1 MERKPLN
8 RQPTT
13 ERFAEQTVL
22 TTISHIRKDYGSI
35 GFDLICFMKRAILVL
50 IFLTVAVMLPPLYS
64 QWTES
69 QRLKQ
74 IQETKRQARP
84 VSGDRLETVLSALK
98 NGEPPSVIILYT
110 GGTKSY
116 LEPCGCYQEQSGG
129 LSRRA
134 SVVNEIRK
142 LGFPTLLVDAG
153 DIFDGDAEIDAKRCK
168 VNLTAMSTM
177 GYDAVALSKS
187 DLTYDDTYLRQQR
200 AVATFPFL
208 APSTIGEDFT
218 QPFVIERIG
227 QYTIGFVTGV
237 VNKEMVSLRRSR
249 DHNHRDGMP
258 PTADVIVALGDP
270 EGTEHIDVV
279 IRRAEIEV
287 VVSEDGKL
295 YVGCKPE
302 GKTLG
307 VLALWIDTSGE
318 LARHYATELALTGDV
333 GESEPIRQLL
343 TDFYRNVAEENRTQS
358 IPLFAERIL
367 EQQQENG
374 YASAA
379 ACQRCHEQEYL
390 QWSAT
395 RHAFA
400 YQTLLKKERYFDT
413 GCVSCHTTGFGYPT
427 GFQIGAQDS
436 TLKGVQCET
445 CHGPGK
451 QHVGNPKKSN
461 IRRGADTSLCLE
473 CHDTKHSPGFAE
485 VVALHTKDV
494 DHSREP
500 MNLEELLTTRIA
512 RVGKPTL
519 ELFVMSYCPYGV
531 QAEEKLLPIVK
542 EFGDKIDFKLQFIA
556 QEEEK
561 PSAQDITPFRSL
573 HGYPEV
579 AENIR
584 QLLIAQEYPD
594 RYLDYILC
602 RGKKLGKSWENCAE
616 KHGID
621 VAKIQAL
628 FDSPESEQLFR
639 ENIKR
644 AAELD
649 IRASPTILVDGHQ
662 FQANQLL
669 RASGTPCE

>member
-1 MERKPLN
+1 
-8 RQPTT
+8 
-13 ERFAEQTVL
+13 
-22 TTISHIRKDYGSI
+22 
-35 GFDLICFMKRAILVL
+35 MKRAILVL
-50 IFLTVAVMLPPLYS
+50 VFLTVAVTLPPLYS
-64 QWTES
+64 QWSES

-74 IQETKRQARP
+74 IQEVKQQVRTVP
-84 VSGDRLETVLSALK
+84 GDRLETVLWELK
-98 NGEPPSVIILYT
+98 SGEPPSVVILYT
-110 GGTKSY
+110 GGTKSH

-129 LSRRA
+129 LSRRGY
-134 SVVNEIRK
+134 VVEHIRK

-153 DIFDGDAEIDAKRCK
+153 DIFDGDAEIDAKRGQ
-168 VNLTAMSTM
+168 VNLKAMSAM
-177 GYDAVALSKS
+177 GYDAVALSPS
-187 DLTYDDTYLRQQR
+187 DLAYDDTYLRQQC

-208 APSTIGEDFT
+208 APSTAEEDFT
-218 QPFVIERIG
+218 QSFVIERG
-227 QYTIGFVTGV
+227 GRYTIGFVTGGAH
-237 VNKEMVSLRRSR
+237 KEMVSQV
-249 DHNHRDGMP
+249 
-258 PTADVIVALGDP
+258 DVTVALGDF
-270 EGTEHIDVV
+270 EGTEPIDVI
-279 IRRAEIEV
+279 IRRAEIEAM
-287 VVSEDGKL
+287 VSEDGTL

-307 VLALWIDTSGE
+307 VLALWIDTSGK
-318 LARHYATELALTGDV
+318 LTRHYATELALTGEV

-343 TDFYRNVAEENRTQS
+343 TDFYQNVAEENGTQGT
-358 IPLFAERIL
+358 PLFPEQVL

-400 YQTLLKKERYFDT
+400 YETLLKKERYFDA

-427 GFQIGAQDS
+427 GFQIADQDS

-461 IRRGADTSLCLE
+461 IRSSADTSLCLE
-473 CHDTKHSPGFAE
+473 CHDTEHSPGFAE

-494 DHSREP
+494 DHSRQP
-500 MNLEELLTTRIA
+500 MNLEELLTSRTA

-542 EFGDKIDFKLQFIA
+542 EFGDEIDFKLQFIA
-556 QEEEK
+556 QEKKE
-561 PSAQDITPFRSL
+561 PAAQDITPFTSL

-584 QLLIAQEYPD
+584 QLLITQEYPD

-602 RGKKLGKSWENCAE
+602 RGKKLDKSWEDCAE
-616 KHGID
+616 KLGID
-621 VAKIQAL
+621 VVKIQAL
-628 FDSPESEQLFR
+628 FDSPEAEQLFR

-644 AAELD
+644 AAELG

-662 FQANQLL
+662 FRANQLL